1 MRPIDRVIV
10 EVNNKVYSFLNPL
23 FFDETEYPYHSNHCK
38 VENLAVCVRY
48 NKDFINDIT
57 IHSNKTFI
65 MLRSSKL
72 YISLNGKRDG
82 FDTPIYILILRPL
95 LEPPMLPPAR
105 FEPIRRIYS
114 PQEFPML

>member
-1 MRPIDRVIV
+1 MRTIDRVIV

-38 VENLAVCVRY
+38 VENLAVCVHY

-72 YISLNGKRDG
+72 YISLNGKLVESFSIKKVQYDG
-82 FDTPIYILILRPL
+82 VNLILKTVCP
-95 LEPPMLPPAR
+95 
-105 FEPIRRIYS
+105 Y
-114 PQEFPML
+114 